1 MIQGEFL
8 SKAPRDTG
16 RTVPERQSLES
27 VAYLLL
33 YDAGTSLFT
42 SSYANFRNN
51 ILSSK
56 RISQLFSKVSQNSLS
71 TIKTWPT
78 YVSIYWAYHNLL
90 GFPGGSELKASA
102 CNSGDPGSIPGWGRS
117 PGEGHGNHSSILA
130 WRIPWREEP
139 GRLQR
144 VTKSRT

>member
-1 MIQGEFL
+1 M
-8 SKAPRDTG
+8 
-16 RTVPERQSLES
+16 PERQSLES

-102 CNSGDPGSIPGWGRS
+102 SNAGDPGSIPGSVRS
-117 PGEGHGNHSSILA
+117 LGEGNGNL
-130 WRIPWREEP
+130 
-139 GRLQR
+139 LQCSCLENSW
-144 VTKSRT
+144 TEGSGGL